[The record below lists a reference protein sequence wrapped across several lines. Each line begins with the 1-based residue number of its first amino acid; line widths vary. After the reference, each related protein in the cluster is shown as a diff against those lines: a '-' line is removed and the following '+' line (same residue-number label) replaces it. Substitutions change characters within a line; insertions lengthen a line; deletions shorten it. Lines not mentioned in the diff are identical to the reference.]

1 MRQPLFILAL
11 PRSYTSLIAG
21 MLGQHPQAYG
31 LPELNLFTVD
41 RLIEMW
47 QDGQDKTGMSR
58 FQRHGILRAV
68 AEIYAGEQ
76 SSSAVVMANH
86 WVAARQERSGM
97 QVFREIVDAVSPLMA
112 IDKSPAH
119 VISPLYLQ
127 RIYEAYPDAFYLHL
141 TRHPTNQGNSVMK
154 IQDGGYAL
162 SVNSIDYCDGEA
174 VVDPQIA
181 WHDINL
187 NIMELL
193 EKIPARQKMH
203 VRGEDVM
210 AEPLQSLPRICRWL
224 GLRDDYEA
232 LEDML
237 HPELSP
243 FASVGPI
250 NALFGNDP
258 NFLRDPLFEPHLPK
272 QPPLRAPLPWRM
284 DGACLKPEVQ
294 RLALEFGYSH

>member
-1 MRQPLFILAL
+1 MTQPLFILAL

-21 MLGQHPQAYG
+21 MLGQHPQAFG

-47 QDGQDKTGMSR
+47 QDGQGKTAYMK
-58 FQRHGILRAV
+58 FQRHGVLRAA

-76 SSSAVVMANH
+76 SSNAIVMANH
-86 WVAARQERSGM
+86 WVAARQDRSGIE
-97 QVFREIVDAVSPLMA
+97 VFREIVAALAPLMA
-112 IDKSPAH
+112 VEKSPAH
-119 VISPLYLQ
+119 VISPVYLE
-127 RIYEAYPDAFYLHL
+127 RIYSAYPDAFYMHL
-141 TRHPTNQGNSVMK
+141 TRHPTNQGSSVMK
-154 IQDGGYAL
+154 MQDGNYAL
-162 SVNSIDYCDGEA
+162 SVNSIDYSEDEA
-174 VVDPQIA
+174 IIDPQIA

-193 EKIPARQKMH
+193 DKVPPAQKMH

-210 AEPLQSLPRICRWL
+210 ADPLVQLGRICRWL
-224 GLRDDYEA
+224 GLRDDIEA

-243 FASVGPI
+243 FAKVGPI

-258 NFLRDPLFEPHLPK
+258 NYLRDPIFQPHTPK

-284 DGACLKPEVQ
+284 DGSCLKPEVQ
-294 RLALEFGYSH
+294 RLALEFGYQH

>member
-1 MRQPLFILAL
+1 MTQPLFILAL

-21 MLGQHPQAYG
+21 MLGQHPQAFG

-41 RLIEMW
+41 RLMEMW
-47 QDGQDKTGMSR
+47 DGKSDAGFSK

-76 SSSAVVMANH
+76 TSNTVEMANH
-86 WVAARQERSGM
+86 WLAARQSRSGTE
-97 QVFREIVDAVSPLMA
+97 VFQEICQAIAPLMA
-112 IDKSPAH
+112 IEKSPAH
-119 VISPLYLQ
+119 VTNSIYLERLYA
-127 RIYEAYPDAFYLHL
+127 AYPDAFYMHL

-154 IQDGGYAL
+154 MQEGGYAL
-162 SVNSIDYCDGEA
+162 SVNSIDYTDNQA
-174 VVDPQIA
+174 IIDPQLA
-181 WHDINL
+181 WHDTNL

-193 EKIPARQKMH
+193 DKIPDRQKMH

-210 AEPLQSLPRICRWL
+210 ADPLGSLANICRWL
-224 GLRDDYEA
+224 GLRDDIEA

-243 FASVGPI
+243 FACVGPI

-258 NFLRDPLFEPHLPK
+258 NFLRDPVFQPHVPK

-284 DGACLKPEVQ
+284 DGAGLKAEVQ
-294 RLALEFGYSH
+294 KMALEFGYQY

>member
-1 MRQPLFILAL
+1 MTQPLFILAL

-21 MLGQHPQAYG
+21 MLGQHPQTYG

-47 QDGQDKTGMSR
+47 QDGKGKTAFIK
-58 FQRHGILRAV
+58 FQRHGILRVV

-86 WVAARQERSGM
+86 WVAARQNRSGM
-97 QVFREIVDAVSPLMA
+97 EVFREITGAVAPLMA

-119 VISPLYLQ
+119 VVSPVYLE
-127 RIYEAYPDAFYLHL
+127 RIYAAYPDAFYMHL
-141 TRHPTNQGNSVMK
+141 TRHPINQGNSVMQ
-154 IQDGGYAL
+154 IQEGNYAL
-162 SVNSIDYCDGEA
+162 SVNSIDYSGSEA
-174 VVDPQIA
+174 IVDPQIA

-193 EKIPARQKMH
+193 SKIPPRQKMH

-210 AEPLQSLPRICRWL
+210 ADPLTELAKICRWL
-224 GLRDDYEA
+224 GLRDDIEA

-243 FASVGPI
+243 FSRVGPI

-258 NFLRDPLFEPHLPK
+258 NFLRNPVFEPHTPK
-272 QPPLRAPLPWRM
+272 QPPLRAPLPWRL
-284 DGACLKPEVQ
+284 DGAPLRPEVQ